1 MSQKYVHNLP
11 VKGQGHTAGFR
22 TISVFLNI

>member
-1 MSQKYVHNLP
+1 MSQKDVQNLP

-22 TISVFLNI
+22 TISVPLNM